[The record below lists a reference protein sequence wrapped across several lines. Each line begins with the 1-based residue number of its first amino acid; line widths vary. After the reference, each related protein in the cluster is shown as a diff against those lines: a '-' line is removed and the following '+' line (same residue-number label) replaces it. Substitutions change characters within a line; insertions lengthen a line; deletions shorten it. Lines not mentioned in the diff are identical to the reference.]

1 MTDDR
6 NIRID
11 EAAHVLG
18 VSASTVKKLIR
29 RGELVSY
36 KIGTARLI
44 PFSATQDWIAEQKR
58 LAEQQRAEPVLRRL
72 PLRRQA

>member
-6 NIRID
+6 NIRIE

-18 VSASTVKKLIR
+18 VSPSTVKKLIR

-58 LAEQQRAEPVLRRL
+58 IAEQHRPEPVLRRL
-72 PLRRQA
+72 PVRRQA

>member
-44 PFSATQDWIAEQKR
+44 PYSATQDWIAEQKR
-58 LAEQQRAEPVLRRL
+58 IAEQQRAEPVLRRL
-72 PLRRQA
+72 ALRRQA